1 LRLRRPSSPVACCPV
16 VVPTFLSAVVADS
29 SSCPLKSLPTRTP
42 CQTLML
48 GLPSLPGRIKTLINS
63 HPNPSV
69 SGLPTSLLLRHSFF
83 SVALHR
89 SALPLTRPIHST
101 AIRPATQPETNSP
114 FNPCPVSGS
123 ILILH
128 VSPVVI
134 LTRGQALIWS
144 WKSPPSTTTTSTS
157 PLTHQPYRSTWTIR
171 SNLPSLFLIP
181 AGLDH
186 V

>member
-1 LRLRRPSSPVACCPV
+1 MRRPSKPSCLLP
-16 VVPTFLSAVVADS
+16 S
-29 SSCPLKSLPTRTP
+29 SSAHFPFCSSGRFLLLPTQAHPNTLPKLSCWVYRT
-42 CQTLML
+42 CR
-48 GLPSLPGRIKTLINS
+48 GRIKTLINS

-69 SGLPTSLLLRHSFF
+69 SALSTSLLLRHSFF

-114 FNPCPVSGS
+114 FNPCTVSGT

-144 WKSPPSTTTTSTS
+144 
-157 PLTHQPYRSTWTIR
+157 
-171 SNLPSLFLIP
+171 
-181 AGLDH
+181 
-186 V
+186 

>member
-1 LRLRRPSSPVACCPV
+1 LRRPSKPSCLLP
-16 VVPTFLSAVVADS
+16 S
-29 SSCPLKSLPTRTP
+29 SSAHFPFCSSGRFLLLATQAAAHSSTLPNSHAGSTVP
-42 CQTLML
+42 
-48 GLPSLPGRIKTLINS
+48 PGGIKTLINS

-69 SGLPTSLLLRHSFF
+69 SALSTSLLLRHSFF

-114 FNPCPVSGS
+114 FNPCTVSGT

-144 WKSPPSTTTTSTS
+144 
-157 PLTHQPYRSTWTIR
+157 
-171 SNLPSLFLIP
+171 
-181 AGLDH
+181 
-186 V
+186 